1 MQYTK
6 YTLSN
11 GVRVVLVP
19 IKTMTTATILVSV
32 GTGSRYETM
41 QEHGLSHFVEHM
53 FFKGTKKRPTS
64 MAISKE
70 FEAIG
75 AYQNAY
81 TGKDRTAF
89 HAKVPARNILAAI
102 DLVGDLFCNATLVQR
117 EITKEAGTIVQEIS
131 MYEDTPAHKIYD
143 IFESVVFGAEHP
155 LGRSIAGTKESV
167 RALKRKDFLSYLAR
181 CYSARNTVVC
191 VVGNFPQGKVRT
203 KIRADFG
210 QLAPIDK
217 PACEAFID
225 RQDAPVLRWEHKKTD
240 QTHVLVGVKTGGFD
254 HKDRYVYAVLAQ
266 ILGGGMSSR
275 IWEQVRDKR
284 GLAYAVRAVTDY
296 FVEAGYLGIYAGVA
310 HKNLQPTIAL
320 ILAEMKKVARRGV
333 TQEEFTRA
341 RSGFEGRLAFSL
353 ETSDE
358 IASSYGDQ
366 ESVRGAIITPEE
378 SLRRIKKVTRADVA
392 RAAREIFVDRGL
404 NGAII
409 GPRTAQTESS
419 IKSIFHF

>member
-6 YTLSN
+6 YTLKN

-19 IKTMTTATILVSV
+19 IPTMTTATILVSV
-32 GTGSRYETM
+32 GTGSRYETA
-41 QEHGLSHFVEHM
+41 QENGLSHFVEHM
-53 FFKGTKKRPTS
+53 FFKGTKKRPS
-64 MAISKE
+64 AMMISKE

-75 AYQNAY
+75 ASQNAY

-89 HAKVPARNILAAI
+89 YAKVPARTILTAM
-102 DLVGDLFCNATLVQR
+102 DLIGDLFCNATLAQKD
-117 EITKEAGTIVQEIS
+117 ITKEAGTIVQEIS

-143 IFESVVFGAEHP
+143 VFESVIFGTDHP
-155 LGRSIAGTKESV
+155 LGRTIAGTKESV
-167 RALKRKDFLSYLAR
+167 RALKRRDFLAYIAR

-191 VVGNFPQGKVRT
+191 VVGNFPKGKVRA

-210 QLAPIDK
+210 TLAPIDK
-217 PACEAFID
+217 PAYEAFID
-225 RQDAPVLRWEHKKTD
+225 RQEAPVVRCEYKDTD
-240 QTHVLVGVKTGGFD
+240 QTHLLVGVKTGGFD

-275 IWEQVRDKR
+275 IWEQVREKR

-296 FVEAGYLGIYAGVA
+296 FVETGYLGIYAGVA
-310 HKNLQPTIAL
+310 HHNVQPTIAL
-320 ILAEMKKVARRGV
+320 ILSEMKKVARRGV
-333 TQEEFTRA
+333 TPEEFTRA

-378 SLRRIKKVTRADVA
+378 SLRRIKKVTRADVQRVA
-392 RAAREIFVDRGL
+392 RDIFVDRGL
-404 NGAII
+404 NGAVI
-409 GPRTAQTESS
+409 GPHDAKATTAVQNL
-419 IKSIFHF
+419 FHF

>member
-6 YTLSN
+6 YTLKN

-32 GTGSRYETM
+32 GTGSRYETA
-41 QEHGLSHFVEHM
+41 QENGLSHFVEHM

-75 AYQNAY
+75 AQQNAY

-89 HAKVPARNILAAI
+89 LAKVPARNILAAM
-102 DLVGDLFCNATLVQR
+102 DLIGDLFCNATLVQK
-117 EITKEAGTIVQEIS
+117 EITKEAGTIVQEIN
-131 MYEDTPAHKIYD
+131 MYEDTPAYKIYD
-143 IFESVVFGAEHP
+143 VFEGVVFGEDHP
-155 LGRSIAGTKESV
+155 LGRTIAGTKESV
-167 RALKRKDFLSYLAR
+167 CGFKRKDFVAYLAR

-191 VVGNFPQGKVRT
+191 VVGNFPQAAVRA

-210 QLAPIDK
+210 DLAPTDK
-217 PACEAFID
+217 PAHEAFID
-225 RQDAPVLRWEHKKTD
+225 RQDAPALRCEHKTTD
-240 QTHVLVGVKTGGFD
+240 QTHVIVGVKTGGFA

-275 IWEQVRDKR
+275 IWDQVRDKR

-296 FVEAGYLGIYAGVA
+296 FTETGYLAIYAGVA
-310 HKNLQPTIAL
+310 HENVQPTVKI
-320 ILAEMKKVARRGV
+320 ILAEMKKVARSGV
-333 TQEEFTRA
+333 TKEEFTRA

-366 ESVRGAIITPEE
+366 ESVRGTIITPEE
-378 SLRRIKKVTRADVA
+378 SLARIKKVTRADVQ
-392 RAAREIFVDRGL
+392 RVAREIFVNAGL
-404 NGAII
+404 NGAVI
-409 GPRTAQTESS
+409 GPHDAAADDALRAL
-419 IKSIFHF
+419 FHF